1 FPRRTGVQSPRRMRR
16 RCSVSGRISPQPLT
30 PALSSPGGRGR
41 SLASTMPDGFVPVAK
56 VSELSPGQMKWVA
69 VNGERRVLANVEGT
83 FYAISD
89 VCGHR
94 NAPLSR
100 GKLDGYL
107 IECPLHY
114 AQFDVRTGELVNGP
128 VSTAVPIYRVC
139 VEGDTVYIKP

>member
-1 FPRRTGVQSPRRMRR
+1 
-16 RCSVSGRISPQPLT
+16 
-30 PALSSPGGRGR
+30 
-41 SLASTMPDGFVPVAK
+41 MPDGFVPVAK
-56 VSELSPGQMKWVA
+56 ASELSPGQMKWVA

-83 FYAISD
+83 VYAISD

-107 IECPLHY
+107 IECPLHF

-128 VSTAVPIYRVC
+128 VSTAVPTYQVF

>member
-1 FPRRTGVQSPRRMRR
+1 
-16 RCSVSGRISPQPLT
+16 
-30 PALSSPGGRGR
+30 
-41 SLASTMPDGFVPVAK
+41 MPEGFVAVAK
-56 VSELSPGQMKWVA
+56 ASELSPGQMKWVA

-128 VSTAVPIYRVC
+128 VSTAVPIYEVC
-139 VEGDTVYIKP
+139 IEGDTVYIKP

>member
-1 FPRRTGVQSPRRMRR
+1 M
-16 RCSVSGRISPQPLT
+16 
-30 PALSSPGGRGR
+30 A
-41 SLASTMPDGFVPVAK
+41 DEFVPVAK
-56 VSELSPGQMKWVA
+56 TADLLPGQMKWVA
-69 VNGERRVLANVEGT
+69 VNGERRVLANVEGK

-107 IECPLHY
+107 IECPLHF

-128 VSTAVPIYRVC
+128 VSTAVAVYQVRVD
-139 VEGDTVYIKP
+139 GDTVYIKP

>member
-1 FPRRTGVQSPRRMRR
+1 
-16 RCSVSGRISPQPLT
+16 
-30 PALSSPGGRGR
+30 
-41 SLASTMPDGFVPVAK
+41 MPDGFVPVAK
-56 VSELSPGQMKWVA
+56 ASELSPGQMKWVA

-107 IECPLHY
+107 IECPLHF

-128 VSTAVPIYRVC
+128 VSTSVPTYQVF

>member
-1 FPRRTGVQSPRRMRR
+1 M
-16 RCSVSGRISPQPLT
+16 
-30 PALSSPGGRGR
+30 A
-41 SLASTMPDGFVPVAK
+41 DEFVPVAK
-56 VSELSPGQMKWVA
+56 TADLLPGQMKWVA

-107 IECPLHY
+107 IECPLHF

-128 VSTAVPIYRVC
+128 VSTAVAVYQVR
-139 VEGDTVYIKP
+139 VEGETVYVKP

>member
-1 FPRRTGVQSPRRMRR
+1 MRSPRTTPP
-16 RCSVSGRISPQPLT
+16 SYSGSDPISRPARDAGPLPT
-30 PALSSPGGRGR
+30 ARGEG
-41 SLASTMPDGFVPVAK
+41 ADQIPDGFVAVAK
-56 VSELSPGQMKWVA
+56 VSELLPGKMKWVA
-69 VNGERRVLANVEGT
+69 VKGQRRVVANVNGV

-100 GKLDGYL
+100 GRLDGYL

-128 VSTAVPIYRVC
+128 VSTAIATYDVR
-139 VEGDTVYIKP
+139 VEGDTIFVRR

>member
-1 FPRRTGVQSPRRMRR
+1 M
-16 RCSVSGRISPQPLT
+16 
-30 PALSSPGGRGR
+30 A
-41 SLASTMPDGFVPVAK
+41 DEFVPVAK
-56 VSELSPGQMKWVA
+56 TTDLLPGQMKWVA

-89 VCGHR
+89 ICGHR

-107 IECPLHY
+107 IECPLHF

-128 VSTAVPIYRVC
+128 VSTAVAVYQVRVDA
-139 VEGDTVYIKP
+139 DTVYIQP